1 MSVFTD
7 PDFDG
12 HEQVVHCHERA
23 SGLHAII
30 AIHSTRLGPA
40 LGGIRM
46 YPYADEAGALNDAL
60 RLARGMS
67 YKSALAGLPLGG
79 GKSVILGDPRRDKT
93 PALLRAMGEAIE
105 RLGGR
110 YVGAEDSGT
119 AVADLQLMA
128 QTTAHVTG
136 LQDKPGLDGGVRSGD
151 PSPATALG
159 VFTGIRAAVRHRF
172 GREDLAGLRV
182 AIQGVGSVGHRLA
195 QLLHAAGATLFV
207 SDVWAPNLE
216 RALREFGAEPVA
228 PAHIHAAPVDVYAP
242 CALGAVLD
250 DVTIPQLR
258 AAIVAGAAN
267 NQLAQARHGEALRA
281 RGVLYAPDYAINAGG
296 IIDVCAERLGED
308 AAGVRARVERIGAT
322 LTAIFEQAE
331 SEGLPTQLVAD
342 RLAERRLYG

>member
-151 PSPATALG
+151 P
-159 VFTGIRAAVRHRF
+159 
-172 GREDLAGLRV
+172 
-182 AIQGVGSVGHRLA
+182 
-195 QLLHAAGATLFV
+195 
-207 SDVWAPNLE
+207 
-216 RALREFGAEPVA
+216 
-228 PAHIHAAPVDVYAP
+228 
-242 CALGAVLD
+242 
-250 DVTIPQLR
+250 
-258 AAIVAGAAN
+258 
-267 NQLAQARHGEALRA
+267 
-281 RGVLYAPDYAINAGG
+281 
-296 IIDVCAERLGED
+296 
-308 AAGVRARVERIGAT
+308 
-322 LTAIFEQAE
+322 
-331 SEGLPTQLVAD
+331 
-342 RLAERRLYG
+342 